1 MTENLFGTEFGIL
14 GRLAGGDMSIFVVT
28 SNFSEMYNRL
38 PWEPCFFTLLKWVI
52 FFHFGGSKEQFGIN

>member
-28 SNFSEMYNRL
+28 SNFSELYNRL
-38 PWEPCFFTLLKWVI
+38 HGNYAFSHYSNGF